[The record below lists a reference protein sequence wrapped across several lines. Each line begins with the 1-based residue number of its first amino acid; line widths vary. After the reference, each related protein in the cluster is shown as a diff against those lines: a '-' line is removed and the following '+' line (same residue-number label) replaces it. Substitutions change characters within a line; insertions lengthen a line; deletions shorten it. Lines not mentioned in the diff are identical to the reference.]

1 MLNSALSAVSLLLR
15 TESGSPGFVIIDVV
29 VPERWHSAVP
39 YSGVLRLVSEAGGHL
54 ARLIE
59 VDLQQVV
66 VVRLLLLNIVVR
78 NFEDHLHVVRG
89 TESSNSS
96 VNVSLS

>member
-15 TESGSPGFVIIDVV
+15 TESGSPGFVIVDVV
-29 VPERWHSAVP
+29 VPERWNSAVP
-39 YSGVLRLVSEAGGHL
+39 HSGILRLVSEAGGHL
-54 ARLIE
+54 ARLVE